1 MAVPMLNNAP
11 VIWRKPG
18 SIVVPFSTLK
28 HTRNQIF
35 FHCNL
40 RCSSTS
46 TATSVPSFCPQVE
59 EAMEALYPQFQELDK
74 LVARNTSR
82 VLKAYRNAQVGTH
95 HFGGSTGYGHNEAGG
110 REALDKAFAEIVGA
124 ESALVRSQFFSGTHA
139 IACALYGV
147 LRPGDEL

>member
-1 MAVPMLNNAP
+1 M
-11 VIWRKPG
+11 
-18 SIVVPFSTLK
+18 
-28 HTRNQIF
+28 
-35 FHCNL
+35 
-40 RCSSTS
+40 
-46 TATSVPSFCPQVE
+46 PSFTVAGLIFQCFVINFLFIVQVE
-59 EAMEALYPQFQELDK
+59 KAMEALYPQFQEVDK

-147 LRPGDEL
+147 LRPGDEVLRMTH

>member
-1 MAVPMLNNAP
+1 
-11 VIWRKPG
+11 
-18 SIVVPFSTLK
+18 
-28 HTRNQIF
+28 
-35 FHCNL
+35 
-40 RCSSTS
+40 
-46 TATSVPSFCPQVE
+46 
-59 EAMEALYPQFQELDK
+59 MEALYPQFQEVDK

-147 LRPGDEL
+147 LRPGDEVLRMTH